1 MGRRVGGCGDTQR
14 SGSGE
19 SLWITSYL
27 QQITIRGMTIRGH
40 VGLLTRDWLIEVAQ
54 SCQTLC
60 DPMDYSLP
68 GSSVH
73 RIFPGKNTRV
83 GGSHDVKQKVSFL
96 LFNNESLNCLSPIF
110 QVVQLSSGT
119 GTGRSTENSIH
130 HLLPILFRGEGPG
143 AEIWGSIKQGV

>member
-1 MGRRVGGCGDTQR
+1 M
-14 SGSGE
+14 
-19 SLWITSYL
+19 
-27 QQITIRGMTIRGH
+27 H
-40 VGLLTRDWLIEVAQ
+40 VCVCAQ
-54 SCQTLC
+54 SCLTLC

-143 AEIWGSIKQGV
+143 AEI